1 MVELQRDITE
11 YIPRN
16 LSYTDFHSNIWP
28 AYTITR
34 NYMENQDHREYR
46 CKHTGNVR
54 VSSSDSSSSMTSNNC
69 MQNGETDPMEAC
81 NVREALVPSRAECEA
96 MRTLS
101 IVSDS
106 DTTFSEDYTRMT
118 ETSTTSENYDESDF
132 STPTGSI
139 CSDFDELSIDSQL
152 ANEMTIEK
160 LIDKVKCHSDSQATD
175 GRPVQMG
182 KYEDNPPEPNSPD
195 QEETP
200 HFDRISSSNSF
211 EDREFDFLRS
221 EPVKRSTSLK
231 TTKTP
236 PGTPTRKKAVRFA
249 DALGLDLESVRH
261 VLNLDAP
268 PEIPGSAL
276 KDLKVGVEEYKATQG
291 RAQA

>member
-16 LSYTDFHSNIWP
+16 LSYTDFHSNIWTT
-28 AYTITR
+28 YTITR
-34 NYMENQDHREYR
+34 NYMENQNHREYR
-46 CKHTGNVR
+46 YKHTGKVM
-54 VSSSDSSSSMTSNNC
+54 VSSSDSNSSMTSNDC
-69 MQNGETDPMEAC
+69 TQKSATDSMESC
-81 NVREALVPSRAECEA
+81 NVCEALVPSRAKCEE
-96 MRTLS
+96 MLKL
-101 IVSDS
+101 IVDS
-106 DTTFSEDYTRMT
+106 DTTFSEDYTRMS

-132 STPTGSI
+132 STPTGSV

-160 LIDKVKCHSDSQATD
+160 LIGKVKCNSDSQATD

-182 KYEDNPPEPNSPD
+182 KYQDNLPKPNSPD

-200 HFDRISSSNSF
+200 HFDRILTSNSF